1 MALSRKLFLPGVFV
15 FPEEK
20 PPYIARLLYETV
32 AGLFSFLQAL
42 QNHHEKGGLFDGK
55 RNDRKLQR
63 LFLLEEPKSRVLSQK
78 GELLL
83 LGRVSEK
90 EIAL

>member
-1 MALSRKLFLPGVFV
+1 MTLSRKFFLAGVFV

-32 AGLFSFLQAL
+32 TGLFSFLQTL

-55 RNDRKLQR
+55 RNNRN
-63 LFLLEEPKSRVLSQK
+63 
-78 GELLL
+78 
-83 LGRVSEK
+83 
-90 EIAL
+90 

>member
-55 RNDRKLQR
+55 RNDRDR
-63 LFLLEEPKSRVLSQK
+63 RRALLR
-78 GELLL
+78 
-83 LGRVSEK
+83 
-90 EIAL
+90 